1 VDDIGSPQWPGRLLV
16 VGAGLMGTSL
26 GLAVRRAGGTVH
38 LHDRDPQRVAL
49 AASLGAGDAC
59 AEPDAGEACGAF
71 DVAMAAV
78 PPRLTAS
85 VCIGLLRSGVAD
97 VVSHMA
103 SVQANIQAEVET
115 SETELSS
122 FVGSHPVAGRETT
135 GPAGADAGLFQGRPW
150 ALCPPAGAS
159 AEAVAA
165 VSRLILAVG
174 GVPIQLGAQ
183 QHDELL
189 ARVSHVP
196 QLVASALAATLLD
209 RPEAA
214 ALAGPGLRDMT
225 RLADS
230 PAQMWSEIVSANAP
244 AVRAALDALAVHLD
258 GVRRRLDDRPDAG
271 VGDGLGDGSDDDA
284 PARAVADLIER
295 GHAGRA
301 LLPGKHGRPARL
313 LASVLVVISDEPG
326 SLARLFRDI
335 AESEVNVEDVRLEH
349 APGQPRGVV
358 ELAVAPGERDRLLAA
373 LAARGWA
380 AVVGAEAPL

>member
-1 VDDIGSPQWPGRLLV
+1 MTGPTVDDIDPPRWPGRLLV

-26 GLAVRRAGGTVH
+26 GLAVRRVGGTVH
-38 LHDRDPQRVAL
+38 LHDRDPERVAL

-59 AEPDAGEACGAF
+59 AEPEAGEGCGAF
-71 DVAMAAV
+71 DLAMVAV
-78 PPRLTAS
+78 PPRLTGG
-85 VCIGLLRSGVAD
+85 VCIGLLRSAVAD

-103 SVQANIQAEVET
+103 SVQANIQAEVEA
-115 SETELSS
+115 SGVVLSN

-135 GPAGADAGLFQGRPW
+135 GPTGADAGLFQGRPW
-150 ALCPPAGAS
+150 ALCPPAAAS
-159 AEAVAA
+159 AEATDA
-165 VSRLILAVG
+165 VSQLVRAVG
-174 GVPIQLGAQ
+174 AVPVELGAQ
-183 QHDELL
+183 QHDDLL

-196 QLVASALAATLLD
+196 QLIASALAATLLD
-209 RPEAA
+209 RPDAA
-214 ALAGPGLRDMT
+214 TLAGPGLRDMT

-230 PAQMWSEIVSANAP
+230 PAPMWSEIVSANAP
-244 AVRAALDALAVHLD
+244 AVRAALDALMAHLD
-258 GVRRRLDDRPDAG
+258 GFRRGLDDG
-271 VGDGLGDGSDDDA
+271 SGDGSGDDA

-358 ELAVAPGERDRLLAA
+358 ELAVAPGERDRLLTG
-373 LAARGWA
+373 LSARGWA
-380 AVVGAEAPL
+380 AVLGAEAPL